1 MNNQDAGQARSRW
14 SKDRIYEFPEWV
26 RNDIPK
32 YSGKP
37 GLVAAAERA
46 ELAADLL
53 DAVIAVH
60 AGCRTEVCPTRQAWE
75 RVLIQEEGGRA

>member
-1 MNNQDAGQARSRW
+1 MPRW
-14 SKDRIYEFPEWV
+14 NPARIYEFPQWV

-32 YSGKP
+32 YRNKP
-37 GLVAAAERA
+37 GMVATVERA

-60 AGCRTEVCPTRQAWE
+60 LGCKTEVCPTRQAWE
-75 RVLIQEEGGRA
+75 RVLTGGERS